1 MKIWISKNSEV
12 PVREQLIA
20 QITLAIAASDLE
32 AGDKLPST
40 REIARRF
47 SVHPNTVSSAYQ
59 QLVEQ
64 KLIRFRKGSGFYIA
78 ESAAEHVE
86 VGRRLDELIANLVA
100 EARALGFDE
109 SAIIRR
115 LRSLGKRGASARLI
129 LVEPDTGLRDILRFE
144 LSQSFPD
151 ITTASLE
158 ELSSGPTQQNVIL
171 AAMFDEK
178 PKIESVLKEGQ
189 QCVYLKGRSVS
200 MAMSGETRPGA
211 DEVIAVLSG
220 WDGFLTF
227 ARIMLLAAKVDPGR
241 LVIRST
247 SDDEWE
253 SAARNASIVICDA
266 LTAEHLNGRRG
277 VRPFPVIS
285 DESIAELRTLLSKS
299 PSQIT
304 TLPD

>member
-20 QITLAIAASDLE
+20 QITLAIAASDFK

-47 SVHPNTVSSAYQ
+47 NLHPNTVSSAYQ

-64 KLIRFRKGSGFYIA
+64 KLIQFRKGSGFYIA

-86 VGRRLDELIANLVA
+86 GVRRLDELISNLLA

-109 SAIIRR
+109 SEIIRR
-115 LRSLGKRGASARLI
+115 LRKPPKRSSSGRLM
-129 LVEPDTGLRDILRFE
+129 LVEPDNGLREILMFE
-144 LSQSFPD
+144 LSEIFQD
-151 ITTASLE
+151 VATTDFE
-158 ELSSGPTQQNVIL
+158 NLSARPIHRDVIL

-178 PKIESVLKEGQ
+178 PKIEPLLKDGQ
-189 QCVYLKGRSVS
+189 RCVYLKGRSVA

-211 DEVIAVLSG
+211 HEVIAILSG

-241 LVIRST
+241 LIVRST
-247 SDDEWE
+247 SDDDWE
-253 SAARNASIVICDA
+253 ASARTASIVICDT
-266 LTAEHLNGRRG
+266 LTARQLDGRDG
-277 VRPFPVIS
+277 VRPFQVIS
-285 DESIAELRTLLSKS
+285 DESIAELRTLLCEPRSS
-299 PSQIT
+299 
-304 TLPD
+304 